1 MYQILNEPP
10 WYLLALSPQQ
20 FLCCDTLSWW
30 VCSPPQ
36 LQIFCVWFL
45 GLGECSHWCYRN
57 MGSWCQYLTLWL
69 QIGETPLLTAFS
81 RRVSGSGKMRK
92 KGGQKQSPAERMRGV
107 RVCCC
112 FMYQP
117 INFLLWP
124 LQVTLSFEASLTTPL
139 VWIVS
144 HHQSADLPPWMPY
157 TNSWPASG
165 LLWWGAV
172 YSCAGGWKAVSHN
185 TDYFWHQGC
194 IPIDLPNHSGP
205 SGYMVTQPIT
215 CGEMCLD
222 GLQRIPPLQLNIWF
236 HLSNAPRNEMPEITL
251 ILVICLIGLVCG
263 SVEAARSLEQQI
275 EQLDYWIQLLSLH
288 QIVSGTDA
296 VPMPFQVCSCNCWM
310 VKQFLSLKNVPQFW
324 ISSSA
329 LLKAGY

>member
-144 HHQSADLPPWMPY
+144 HHQSADLPPRMPY

-165 LLWWGAV
+165 LLWWGTV
-172 YSCAGGWKAVSHN
+172 YSCAGGWKAISCN
-185 TDYFWHQGC
+185 TEYFWHQGC
-194 IPIDLPNHSGP
+194 IPTDLPNHSGLDCWTVGF
-205 SGYMVTQPIT
+205 SS
-215 CGEMCLD
+215 CLC
-222 GLQRIPPLQLNIWF
+222 IK
-236 HLSNAPRNEMPEITL
+236 
-251 ILVICLIGLVCG
+251 
-263 SVEAARSLEQQI
+263 
-275 EQLDYWIQLLSLH
+275 LSLVLM
-288 QIVSGTDA
+288 QC
-296 VPMPFQVCSCNCWM
+296 P
-310 VKQFLSLKNVPQFW
+310 FLSR
-324 ISSSA
+324 SA
-329 LLKAGY
+329 HATAEWWNNFSPWRMFLSFGYPAVLF

>member
-10 WYLLALSPQQ
+10 WYLLALSLQQ
-20 FLCCDTLSWW
+20 FLWCDTLSWW

-36 LQIFCVWFL
+36 LQIFCMWFL

-124 LQVTLSFEASLTTPL
+124 LRVTLSFEASLTTPL

-144 HHQSADLPPWMPY
+144 HHQSADLPPRMPCP
-157 TNSWPASG
+157 TWTVGLPQVSFGEGWCIPVQEAGKQSPATLTTSGIKDVFPQTFWITLVWTVG
-165 LLWWGAV
+165 LLDSA
-172 YSCAGGWKAVSHN
+172 
-185 TDYFWHQGC
+185 
-194 IPIDLPNHSGP
+194 PISASN
-205 SGYMVTQPIT
+205 
-215 CGEMCLD
+215 CLWYWCSARAFP
-222 GLQRIPPLQLNIWF
+222 GLL
-236 HLSNAPRNEMPEITL
+236 M
-251 ILVICLIGLVCG
+251 
-263 SVEAARSLEQQI
+263 
-275 EQLDYWIQLLSLH
+275 QLLSGETISLLEECSSVLDI
-288 QIVSGTDA
+288 QQCSFKGRVLSRSLAQGFPCGGGNIQPSSGGCWQGSD
-296 VPMPFQVCSCNCWM
+296 PGQKCEQPESCSDFC
-310 VKQFLSLKNVPQFW
+310 
-324 ISSSA
+324 
-329 LLKAGY
+329 